1 MPGVNMVNSENYVGW
16 FRNSAPY
23 INANRNKTFVLMIGS
38 DALAEEQI
46 KSIIHDIALLDSL
59 GVRLVIVHGA
69 RRQIDH
75 NLRSKG
81 IKCRFHQ
88 DLRITD
94 EKASVCVRESV
105 GALRTELEAM
115 LSMGLPNS
123 PMHGAR
129 LRVCGGNFVTAR
141 PVGIRDGIDF
151 CHTGEVRRI
160 DCSGIRRALD
170 QHSIVLLSPLGYSPT
185 GEIFNLSAEDLA
197 TETAIALQADKLIL
211 MCSTQGVLDS
221 SGQLIRELNSQ
232 EAQLLLESDKAS
244 AEISRHLAAACRACQ
259 TGVQRAHLVSFK
271 QDGALLTELYT
282 RDGAG
287 TLIALKNYE
296 QIREAT
302 IADVGGVIE
311 LIRPLEKQGALVRR
325 SRELLEKEIGQFNVI
340 ERDGAIIACAA
351 LYPFEDAH
359 SAELACLAVSQE
371 YRSGNRGDLLLDIII
386 RRARQLGI
394 KKIVAMTTQST
405 HWFIERGFELSRIDE
420 LPQSKQTLYNWQRNS
435 QVLSRTL

>member
-1 MPGVNMVNSENYVGW
+1 MNMVNSKNYVGW

-69 RRQIDH
+69 RQQIDH
-75 NLRSKG
+75 NLQSKG

-221 SGQLIRELNSQ
+221 SGQLIKELNSQ
-232 EAQLLLESDKAS
+232 EAQLLLESGKAS

-325 SRELLEKEIGQFNVI
+325 SRELLEKEIGQFSVI

-351 LYPFEDAH
+351 LYPFKDAH

-371 YRSGNRGDLLLDIII
+371 YRSGNRGDLLLEIII